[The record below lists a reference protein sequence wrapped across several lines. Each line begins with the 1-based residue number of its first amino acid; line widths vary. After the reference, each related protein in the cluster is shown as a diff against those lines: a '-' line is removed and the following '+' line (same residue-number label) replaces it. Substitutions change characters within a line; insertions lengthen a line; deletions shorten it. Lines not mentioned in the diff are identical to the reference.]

1 MPHNDDNPS
10 QILIM
15 SGLWTHAMT
24 RCDDPILASSGILRC
39 CSLHQQSPQH
49 LYPLAPPPPKHLYPL
64 LRNPHPRLRHPPP
77 PTFRFPHRLL
87 RLSLSSPLSP
97 PWLNDL
103 DRTVSSSAPSNPGRW
118 YLLHSIIPPYLG
130 DVLTTGNT
138 FDSKS
143 LGGIYPPLGAASC
156 DAGNPTKNTDAS
168 TLSVHSSHALTSLSA
183 LPFAY

>member
-1 MPHNDDNPS
+1 MPHNDDDPS
-10 QILIM
+10 QILVM

-24 RCDDPILASSGILRC
+24 RFDDPILASSG
-39 CSLHQQSPQH
+39 
-49 LYPLAPPPPKHLYPL
+49 
-64 LRNPHPRLRHPPP
+64 N
-77 PTFRFPHRLL
+77 
-87 RLSLSSPLSP
+87 
-97 PWLNDL
+97 
-103 DRTVSSSAPSNPGRW
+103 
-118 YLLHSIIPPYLG
+118 
-130 DVLTTGNT
+130 VLTTGNT